1 MQGVAARGG
10 SKTQTKVLTKQAGE
24 RLGLSL
30 ISLNPGASGNIYVSS
45 IAPNST
51 AYRKKVGVG
60 WELLYVNGKNVE
72 NMTVDDIAR
81 LAGGSCKEVEIIFE
95 TTMAERFVKWKAEAG
110 TKAPPAATAG
120 AATAIK
126 PKPNGNS
133 AHKTVPNPHPPSQ
146 AKHKPVK
153 VTKRP
158 VSSASAEQNAQGPT
172 ADEDSGGDAHKV
184 APKKK
189 KAAAQS
195 HNTIQRFL
203 QSSRSSDPS
212 GSPAANVHHPL
223 HELTRAQKSRQA
235 MLVDK
240 LTYMGFSKAD
250 AVLSCEKCGIDNID
264 ANMLWLV
271 SMVEERRF
279 QNELNKAQ
287 IESELQK
294 RSEDSQHKQ
303 KEQEVLQTASSLRE
317 LFPDSVVF
325 DPVTQAPLVIHLIET
340 FLVKLNDTAI
350 PLRQAVVDILT
361 QEAKARRWYPRP
373 AQCYIANLVQ
383 RVNSTISSHPP
394 TAACCARRDANECP
408 LVTIVQTELA
418 TLKSHLYMSTSN
430 VGGVPLAFLE
440 ADDENRFSLADDGFE
455 VCNVEDLVS
464 DDDE

>member
-60 WELLYVNGKNVE
+60 RCSLLPLATDRFPTVVILGWELLYVNGKNVE

-81 LAGGSCKEVEIIFE
+81 LAGGSCKE
-95 TTMAERFVKWKAEAG
+95 
-110 TKAPPAATAG
+110 
-120 AATAIK
+120 
-126 PKPNGNS
+126 
-133 AHKTVPNPHPPSQ
+133 
-146 AKHKPVK
+146 
-153 VTKRP
+153 
-158 VSSASAEQNAQGPT
+158 
-172 ADEDSGGDAHKV
+172 
-184 APKKK
+184 
-189 KAAAQS
+189 
-195 HNTIQRFL
+195 
-203 QSSRSSDPS
+203 
-212 GSPAANVHHPL
+212 
-223 HELTRAQKSRQA
+223 KSRQA